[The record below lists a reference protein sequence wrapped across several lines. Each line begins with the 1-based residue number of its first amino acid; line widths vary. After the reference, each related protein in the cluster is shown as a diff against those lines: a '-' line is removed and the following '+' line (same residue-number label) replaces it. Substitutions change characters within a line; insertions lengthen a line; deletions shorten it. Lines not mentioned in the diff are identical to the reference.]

1 MHCVLRPPTVQPR
14 FGQFGADDRA
24 LWAKMDLMFKNIKE
38 RVWAF
43 DAEWVPD
50 PTTGRALYNLAADM
64 PDRDVIHEMWQRN
77 GATDE
82 NPQPFLKLVM
92 CRVVSI
98 AMVSRSRDRMNR
110 IRLVLHSLPKVANG
124 ETRSDEASILKV
136 FLDSVGKYRPQL
148 VGFNSKG
155 SDLRIF
161 VQRGI
166 VQGIVA
172 DMFCDRPSKPWDGAD
187 YFAQRGSD
195 WNIDLMRAVGGF
207 GRATPSLNELAVA
220 SGIPGKI
227 DGFDGGSV
235 VEAWLEG
242 DIGRIVRY
250 NECDALTTYLVWL
263 RVAHFAG
270 LVDGRGYREERS
282 QLRNLLEEKAQSP
295 ANGHLA
301 RFLQEW
307 DRLGGPT

>member
-1 MHCVLRPPTVQPR
+1 
-14 FGQFGADDRA
+14 
-24 LWAKMDLMFKNIKE
+24 MFKNIKE

-64 PDRDVIHEMWQRN
+64 PDRDVIREMWQRN

-82 NPQPFLKLVM
+82 NPHPFLKLVM

-98 AMVSRSRDRMNR
+98 AMVSRKRDRMNR

-155 SDLRIF
+155 SDLRIL

-207 GRATPSLNELAVA
+207 GRSTPSLNELAVA
-220 SGIPGKI
+220 SGIPGKM

-270 LVDGRGYREERS
+270 LVDGRGYREEKS

-307 DRLGGPT
+307 DRLEGPR